1 MKVKVKLYDPS
12 IRNRDYKFTAQVFEQ
27 FKQYMKSIDRNRI
40 VYDGN
45 RALDGELVHPTLEDA
60 VGRLDSIE
68 WVDSCAFGNVELLNT
83 PKGMIYQDVLKQVAD
98 GASLSPVWSYRKVG
112 DKILDLE
119 LQEIVILPTK
129 FLDNDDSSKNTTV
142 DDSGSRD

>member
-1 MKVKVKLYDPS
+1 MKVRVKLYDPS

-27 FKQYMKSIDRNRI
+27 FNQYMKSIDRI

-45 RALDGELVHPTLEDA
+45 RAFNGELVHPTLEDA

-83 PKGMIYQDVLKQVAD
+83 PKGMIYQDVLKQVVD

-112 DKILDLE
+112 NKILDLQ
-119 LQEIVILPTK
+119 LQEVVILPTK
-129 FLDNDDSSKNTTV
+129 FLDNDDNTENPTS
-142 DDSGSRD
+142 DDTGARD

>member
-1 MKVKVKLYDPS
+1 MKVRVKLYDPS

-27 FKQYMKSIDRNRI
+27 FNQYMKSIDRRI

-45 RALDGELVHPTLEDA
+45 RVLDGELVHPTLEDA

-83 PKGMIYQDVLKQVAD
+83 PKGMIYQDVLKQVVD

-119 LQEIVILPTK
+119 LQEVVILPTK
-129 FLDNDDSSKNTTV
+129 FLDNDDNTENPTS
-142 DDSGSRD
+142 DDTGTRD

>member
-1 MKVKVKLYDPS
+1 MKVRVKLYDPS

-27 FKQYMKSIDRNRI
+27 LNQYMKGIDRI

-45 RALDGELVHPTLEDA
+45 RAFDGELVHPTLEDA

-83 PKGMIYQDVLKQVAD
+83 PKGMIYQDVLKQVTD
-98 GASLSPVWSYRKVG
+98 GASLSPVWSYRRVG
-112 DKILDLE
+112 DKILDLQ
-119 LQEIVILPTK
+119 LQEVVILPTK
-129 FLDNDDSSKNTTV
+129 FLDNDDNTENPTS
-142 DDSGSRD
+142 DDTGTRD

>member
-1 MKVKVKLYDPS
+1 MKVRVKLYDPTT
-12 IRNRDYKFTAQVFEQ
+12 RNRDYKFTAQVFEQ
-27 FKQYMKSIDRNRI
+27 FNQYMKGVDRI

-45 RALDGELVHPTLEDA
+45 RAFDGELVHPTLEDA

-83 PKGMIYQDVLKQVAD
+83 PKGMIYQDVLKQFTD
-98 GASLSPVWSYRKVG
+98 GASLSPVWSYRRVG
-112 DKILDLE
+112 DKILDLQ
-119 LQEIVILPTK
+119 LQEVVIIPTK
-129 FLDNDDSSKNTTV
+129 FLNNDDNAENTTV

>member
-1 MKVKVKLYDPS
+1 MKVRVKLYDPS
-12 IRNRDYKFTAQVFEQ
+12 IGNRDYKFTAQVFEQ
-27 FKQYMKSIDRNRI
+27 FNQYMKSIDRI

-45 RALDGELVHPTLEDA
+45 RAFDGELVHPKLEDA

-68 WVDSCAFGNVELLNT
+68 WVDSCAFGNIELLNT

-119 LQEIVILPTK
+119 LQEVVILPTK
-129 FLDNDDSSKNTTV
+129 FLDNDDSAKNTTI